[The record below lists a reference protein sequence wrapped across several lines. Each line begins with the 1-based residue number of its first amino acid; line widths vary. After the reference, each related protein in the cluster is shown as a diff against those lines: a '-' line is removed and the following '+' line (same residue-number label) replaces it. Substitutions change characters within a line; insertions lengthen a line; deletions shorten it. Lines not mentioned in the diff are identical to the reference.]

1 MISLRID
8 PAYKPLDLEQILQDA
23 AAAALRQQGLAAEVE
38 LTLVLTSDA
47 QVQKLNRRFRGE
59 NLPTDVLSFP
69 EDENDPEN
77 GQRYLGDVVIS
88 LPRARA
94 QAETGGHSLQAELQ
108 LLAVHGVLHLLG
120 HDHADEAQRG
130 AMWAAQDATLA
141 ALGSPL
147 RSVEAEAQAQARH

>member
-8 PAYKPLDLEQILQDA
+8 PAYKALDLEQILQDA
-23 AAAALRQQGLAAEVE
+23 AAAALHQQGLTAEIE

-141 ALGSPL
+141 ALGSSL